1 MPGFKEILP
10 LTEWFSDP
18 IAIGLEDLPLIIA
31 GPCSAESE
39 KQVIDTAK
47 GIAKIGKVKIFRAG
61 IWKPRTRPGS
71 FEGVGKEGLLWLE
84 KVKAETGLLTT
95 VEVAHP
101 KHIELCLKHNVDI
114 LWVGARTT
122 ANPFSVQELADTL
135 KGVDIPVMVKNSVN
149 PDINSWVGAIERF
162 YKAGVVKLAAVHRG
176 FYPFEETYLRNIPK
190 WELVI
195 EFLRK
200 YPTIPLISDP
210 SHISGATEYIAEIS
224 QKALDL
230 NLQGLMI
237 ETHINPKVAKSDAKQ
252 QVTPQELNNI
262 LSKLNYRDSLFPNSI
277 IADALEQYREKI
289 DSIDN
294 QMLELLAS
302 RMVEVDKIGKYKADN
317 NVTILQLRRWEK
329 IISTRVKLG
338 EKFGLDSSFVLK
350 LLQLIHKESIRKQA
364 QIMNDSKKQAE

>member
-1 MPGFKEILP
+1 MSGFKNIIP
-10 LTEWFSDP
+10 FTSWFPELKESQ
-18 IAIGLEDLPLIIA
+18 LIIA

-39 KQVIDTAK
+39 KQVIDTAIE
-47 GIAKIGKVKIFRAG
+47 IAKIDKVKVFRAG

-71 FEGVGKEGLLWLE
+71 FEGVGKEGLVWLE

-135 KGVDIPVMVKNSVN
+135 KGVDIPVMIKNSVN
-149 PDINSWVGAIERF
+149 PDINSWIGAIERF
-162 YKAGVVKLAAVHRG
+162 YKGGTVKLAAVHRG

-200 YPTIPLISDP
+200 YPNLPLISDP
-210 SHISGATEYIAEIS
+210 SHISGATEFIGEIS

-237 ETHINPKVAKSDAKQ
+237 ETHINPKVAKSDKKQ
-252 QVTPQELNNI
+252 QVTPAELKVI
-262 LSKLNYRDSLFPNSI
+262 LDKLNFRDSLLPNSI

-289 DSIDN
+289 DSIDS
-294 QMLELLAS
+294 QMIELLAS
-302 RMVEVDKIGKYKADN
+302 RMAEIDKIGEYKAKK
-317 NVTILQLRRWEK
+317 NVTILQIRRWEK
-329 IISTRVKLG
+329 IISSRIKLG
-338 EKFGLDSSFVLK
+338 DKLGLDSGFVLK

-364 QIMNDSKKQAE
+364 LIMNKSKKK